1 MKKKTFWDV
10 VIKIIIAIAGVL
22 SGVAGAQ
29 TFS

>member
-1 MKKKTFWDV
+1 MKNKTFWNV

-22 SGVAGAQ
+22 SGIAGAQ